1 MGFLGMLIC
10 LQSIKDI
17 AETLVATKKQNF
29 LVSESDDDISDNW
42 CTSNY
47 IKDVVAY
54 ISGFVSR
61 KVNIAERIIRRY
73 PQEHNKR
80 HPIQRMIIIALRY
93 EHLIFD
99 DVLHMLEQAPLLD
112 RTELIKLVL
121 HTYIQ
126 LRLRYI
132 FASKQHKIKRV
143 RKKFTTLV
151 NFKNQ

>member
-1 MGFLGMLIC
+1 MY
-10 LQSIKDI
+10 
-17 AETLVATKKQNF
+17 N
-29 LVSESDDDISDNW
+29 
-42 CTSNY
+42 
-47 IKDVVAY
+47 
-54 ISGFVSR
+54 
-61 KVNIAERIIRRY
+61 NIAERIIRRY